1 MGEEDMDFFTV
12 ADSRRSI
19 RKYVDRPVE
28 PDKIARL
35 VETALRA
42 PTARGRRSTDFV
54 VIEDRTLLKRLA
66 AARPSGGAFVAE
78 APLAI
83 AVCTDPEKANPW
95 IEDAAIAA
103 THLQLAAVA
112 LGLGSC
118 WFHIRDKE
126 QSEGVSSHQYVAGLL
141 GLEVRLQVECI
152 VAIGYPAE
160 EKPPY
165 SRDELPFDR
174 VRYLR

>member
-1 MGEEDMDFFTV
+1 MDFFDVITT
-12 ADSRRSI
+12 RRSI
-19 RKYVDRPVE
+19 RKFISRPVE
-28 PDKIARL
+28 ADKIERL
-35 VETALRA
+35 IEVVLRA

-54 VIEDRTLLKRLA
+54 VIEDRALLKRLA

-78 APLAI
+78 APLAV
-83 AVCTDPEKANPW
+83 AVCTDPGKANPW
-95 IEDAAIAA
+95 VEDAAIAA
-103 THLQLAAVA
+103 SHLQLAAVA

-126 QSEGVSSHQYVAGLL
+126 QSEGVSSHQYVAELL
-141 GLEVRLQVECI
+141 GLDERLQVECV

-160 EKPPY
+160 EKQPY
-165 SRDELPFDR
+165 QKSELPFDR